1 MPTRRFANHRG
12 VVPMLWAFFAL
23 AVAEMLAVHLFVV
36 LKWPGLAWP
45 LTGLTAL
52 SLVWLIGWIRSWARL
67 PYVLV
72 DGQLHLHM
80 GSLRHVTVPVAQVAR
95 VVRQVDAARLAQPG
109 TRKLVPLA
117 FPNRIIELTEPLQG
131 RRAIRAL
138 AIRLDDPADF
148 DSALAGLGITID

>member
-1 MPTRRFANHRG
+1 MIELSPLAVGCIGVVVLLALCFAGVRFA
-12 VVPMLWAFFAL
+12 FAG
-23 AVAEMLAVHLFVV
+23 AI
-36 LKWPGLAWP
+36 
-45 LTGLTAL
+45 TGTAG
-52 SLVWLIGWIRSWARL
+52 LVWLIGWIRSWARL
-67 PYVLV
+67 PHVLV

>member
-1 MPTRRFANHRG
+1 MPGHRFASHCG

-23 AVAEMLAVHLFVV
+23 AVAEMLAVHLFLV

-45 LTGLTAL
+45 LTVLTAL

-67 PYVLV
+67 PHELV

-80 GSLRHVTVPVAQVAR
+80 GSLRCVCVPVTQVAR
-95 VVRQVDAARLAQPG
+95 VVRQVDAPRLARPG
-109 TRKLVPLA
+109 ARKLVPLA
-117 FPNRIIELTEPLQG
+117 FPNRIIELVEPLPG

-148 DSALAGLGITID
+148 DSALAGLGIAID